1 LPVLNLV
8 GVLADNFIGGQ
19 LIVINLFFALTFA
32 SLLGLLVRLGDRLG
46 EEGPLR
52 LMPLRLL
59 LTGLA
64 IHLFVLMIESQ
75 TLLIGAQWP
84 MDLFI
89 LLDICSSVASAML
102 VIAVVLLVPVL
113 KHKAPPGTK
122 WMEAITLAIAIF
134 LMRFVLPFFPTLPAE
149 VYYLPL
155 TIICL
160 VYTTISLFQLRSL
173 EQTPL
178 LLMISWSCK
187 IGLVYLSLKLL
198 GPLVLKRIENETA
211 AYILNHGL
219 FAVYCLALSIAGFI
233 TAKPIAKAAVADT
246 GLPEGWIINF
256 IISDREADV
265 LKLLLQGLANKEIA
279 NLLFV
284 SNKTVEKHLSNIYK
298 KVGVQS
304 RNELMAK
311 AASNHKSG

>member
-1 LPVLNLV
+1 MI
-8 GVLADNFIGGQ
+8 A
-19 LIVINLFFALTFA
+19 INLFFALTFA

-46 EEGPLR
+46 DEGPLR
-52 LMPLRLL
+52 LLPLRLL
-59 LTGLA
+59 LIGLA

-89 LLDICSSVASAML
+89 LLDICSSVASALL

-113 KHKAPPGTK
+113 KHKVPPGRK
-122 WMEAITLAIAIF
+122 WAEAITLATIIF
-134 LMRFVLPFFPTLPAE
+134 LMRFVFPFFPALPAE

-160 VYTTISLFQLRSL
+160 VYTAISLFQLRSL
-173 EQTPL
+173 EKTSLTQL
-178 LLMISWSCK
+178 IRWSCK

-198 GPLVLKRIENETA
+198 GPLVLKRIDSETA
-211 AYILNHGL
+211 TYILNHGL

-233 TAKPIAKAAVADT
+233 ASKPIANPPASAT
-246 GLPEGWIINF
+246 GLPEGWITRF
-256 IISDREADV
+256 TISEREADV
-265 LKLLLQGLANKEIA
+265 LKLLLQGLSNKEIA

-311 AASNHKSG
+311 AASNSKSEQSRFN